1 MIDLQEN
8 GFSLVMKAEARL
20 QGEGRMRHLAPYVSV
35 MVKNGKIW
43 SSSNLSLKKIWSSSF
58 RRKKI
63 DS

>member
-8 GFSLVMKAEARL
+8 GFSLVMKEEARL
-20 QGEGRMRHLAPYVSV
+20 QGDGGMRHPAPYVSV
-35 MVKNGKIW
+35 MVKNRK
-43 SSSNLSLKKIWSSSF
+43 NWSSSF